1 MVNKQLS
8 SRKVPS
14 FPTFLTIK
22 RQYFGLLANKI
33 NLQMS
38 VSDRQPLR
46 TDMLISS
53 RSPLFIGQFA
63 QQRRHDKICFVG
75 IHSMGLLTVTTP
87 RLHRRFCHVQMRKIR
102 ERKGKHG
109 VLVTLMFCAGAGVR
123 KI

>member
-1 MVNKQLS
+1 MA
-8 SRKVPS
+8 
-14 FPTFLTIK
+14 I
-22 RQYFGLLANKI
+22 FGLLANKI

-38 VSDRQPLR
+38 VSDRQPLG

-53 RSPLFIGQFA
+53 RCSLLIGQFA

-75 IHSMGLLTVTTP
+75 IGHYTLCVKRGYLGLLTVTTP
-87 RLHRRFCHVQMRKIR
+87 RLHRSFCHVQMRKIR